1 MNFDKVSLTETN
13 VQSPTTSI
21 FLPYKTKKIRQNTI
35 QLNFDILSNMDRE
48 KFIDSTINK
57 FYTKYLQKQA
67 FIQHEQKIYEIIEK
81 TDEPKIF
88 NSLRANYLREM
99 NELKNNNNIINDKRK
114 VTDGI
119 SSVNLYNFKKKLYNI
134 YKLSGDDLGF
144 MTSFMNHLGNRPK
157 KIYKPKVN
165 KKLEALSMGK
175 LASFMRKKDKNKK
188 ENNYINNKNKNN
200 NKNHLIFLLKDFENN
215 NLNNNINNI
224 NNIEVKYNTENVD
237 DRKEIIDDYNYEKDS
252 NKNFFK
258 KKTMNVHSQNIKLFR
273 NSDINNANYTNY
285 NTSKGVNSIK
295 KYSVNYNDIYTK
307 YKARS
312 KEESLND
319 YSKEENKEKNQE
331 IKDYVNDKRQLSK
344 FNNNAI
350 TTNDT
355 INTMSNFRDTIIN
368 KIKIQSNKSL
378 EKKGKKTVI
387 KTEFID
393 DNSSSD
399 NDKKIEKNKTNSL
412 ISSKKINHNEEK
424 NKILKMYKTSMD
436 EFLQMVKLEGNIM
449 NKTSTKLSSLLHKL
463 KNENFE
469 TFQNERNKNLS
480 LNQKNYKTVY
490 NQNYNQENLNDKKF
504 GKRKMEKTFYKSVG
518 KSRFSIPYINKVVY
532 GENNLYDPFEKLQK
546 DLLYEVKNQIKIAEL
561 ANKKKKKKVN
571 TVIGIDILSK
581 LIRENSEDEL
591 KKELYEMNNK
601 IDNNQNKNN
610 SPSNKNKNKNNGKNN
625 EANKRSN
632 KKNN

>member
-224 NNIEVKYNTENVD
+224 NNIEVKYNTEDVD
-237 DRKEIIDDYNYEKDS
+237 ERKEIIDDYNYEKDS

-344 FNNNAI
+344 FNNNVI

-378 EKKGKKTVI
+378 EKKGKKTDI

-546 DLLYEVKNQIKIAEL
+546 DLFYEVKNQIKIAEL

-625 EANKRSN
+625 EANKSSN

>member
-344 FNNNAI
+344 FNNNVI

-378 EKKGKKTVI
+378 EKKGKKTDI

-546 DLLYEVKNQIKIAEL
+546 DLFYEVKNQIKIAEL

-571 TVIGIDILSK
+571 TVIGIDILRK

-625 EANKRSN
+625 QSNKSSN

>member
-295 KYSVNYNDIYTK
+295 N
-307 YKARS
+307 
-312 KEESLND
+312 
-319 YSKEENKEKNQE
+319 
-331 IKDYVNDKRQLSK
+331 
-344 FNNNAI
+344 
-350 TTNDT
+350 
-355 INTMSNFRDTIIN
+355 
-368 KIKIQSNKSL
+368 
-378 EKKGKKTVI
+378 
-387 KTEFID
+387 
-393 DNSSSD
+393 
-399 NDKKIEKNKTNSL
+399 
-412 ISSKKINHNEEK
+412 
-424 NKILKMYKTSMD
+424 
-436 EFLQMVKLEGNIM
+436 
-449 NKTSTKLSSLLHKL
+449 LL
-463 KNENFE
+463 
-469 TFQNERNKNLS
+469 
-480 LNQKNYKTVY
+480 
-490 NQNYNQENLNDKKF
+490 
-504 GKRKMEKTFYKSVG
+504 
-518 KSRFSIPYINKVVY
+518 
-532 GENNLYDPFEKLQK
+532 
-546 DLLYEVKNQIKIAEL
+546 
-561 ANKKKKKKVN
+561 
-571 TVIGIDILSK
+571 
-581 LIRENSEDEL
+581 
-591 KKELYEMNNK
+591 
-601 IDNNQNKNN
+601 
-610 SPSNKNKNKNNGKNN
+610 
-625 EANKRSN
+625 
-632 KKNN
+632 